1 MIFMSRTIDESFY
14 ICSHVVMTRIDDDIL
29 STHIEVALAG
39 AAPTLLDDLADA
51 DRARRRIAVTRI
63 AHHLAERLRC
73 FDIRSPEPYGDGAGQ
88 SSLFPQDL
96 GPIGLHT
103 T

>member
-1 MIFMSRTIDESFY
+1 MI
-14 ICSHVVMTRIDDDIL
+14 RIDDDIL

-51 DRARRRIAVTRI
+51 DRARRRIAVARI

-73 FDIRSPEPYGDGAGQ
+73 FDIRSSEPCGDGSTQ
-88 SSLFPQDL
+88 PSLFPQDM
-96 GPIGLHT
+96 GPIGHPT